1 MPRAATRPWARLSE
15 AWCSYGVWRS
25 LVARFVRDEEV
36 AGSNPV
42 TPTVERLVKYI
53 FRFWA
58 GAIELEV
65 QQQSTAAS
73 QCKMSPS
80 RRSASRVAAEL
91 AFA

>member
-1 MPRAATRPWARLSE
+1 VR
-15 AWCSYGVWRS
+15 YGVWRS

-42 TPTVERLVKYI
+42 TPTVKRLVKYI

-58 GAIELEV
+58 GAIELQV
-65 QQQSTAAS
+65 QQQSTAAR

>member
-1 MPRAATRPWARLSE
+1 MSRWARLSE
-15 AWCSYGVWRS
+15 AWCGYGVWRS

-42 TPTVERLVKYI
+42 TPTVERLVRDI
-53 FRFWA
+53 FGFWT
-58 GAIELEV
+58 GTVELYV
-65 QQQSTAAS
+65 QQQSTAAR